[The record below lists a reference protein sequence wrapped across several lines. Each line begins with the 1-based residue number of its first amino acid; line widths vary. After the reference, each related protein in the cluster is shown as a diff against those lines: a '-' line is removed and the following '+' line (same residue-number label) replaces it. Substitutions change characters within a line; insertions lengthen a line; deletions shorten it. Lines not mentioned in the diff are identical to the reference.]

1 MELRAAKL
9 TLFRVVPGGV
19 GGGRSFRGLS
29 RRVPRGVR
37 FHGIPRAP
45 ALVIREVRP
54 FMGALEPLLVEVLI
68 GGFDRPVPAA

>member
-1 MELRAAKL
+1 MKLRAIMDN
-9 TLFRVVPGGV
+9 TVSRVPGGAD
-19 GGGRSFRGLS
+19 GGRLFRGLS

-37 FHGIPRAP
+37 FHCIPRAP